1 MAPTTAW
8 TSGCSFS
15 TGGWIWLSPS
25 FRLVLILYFFQI
37 PFAQF
42 EIWIPRATF
51 FAIQRLSVLTWPWDL
66 KKCLCLIVLSYFYV
80 YICVRSSALEWRA
93 LHGKKRDLDPLELQV
108 VVSHF
113 VMVGTELGTSAR
125 AVCTFNCW
133 IFPPTRPWDFC
144 WGYGS
149 LNAFLKCFWT
159 YFFTCGDMMSW
170 YKQGRK

>member
-1 MAPTTAW
+1 MDLIITKFPFSSHIVFLSDTI
-8 TSGCSFS
+8 CS
-15 TGGWIWLSPS
+15 IWNLNSKSYLLCYPKAVG
-25 FRLVLILYFFQI
+25 FNLTLRLK
-37 PFAQF
+37 
-42 EIWIPRATF
+42 
-51 FAIQRLSVLTWPWDL
+51 
-66 KKCLCLIVLSYFYV
+66 KKCLCLIVLSYVCV

-159 YFFTCGDMMSW
+159 NFFTCGDMMSW
-170 YKQGRK
+170 YKQGRKKHRGY